1 MPKITYSATTFLD
14 NVKNEYFDN
23 ILNPSFE
30 ELGLSQEE
38 NQVAKDQADSSS
50 EDIKDNTSENFS
62 LLSIFE
68 NAAKLMFSKTK
79 IIEDHFDMTK
89 NSGTFGTLNSLYYI
103 YGASNNIFF
112 ENKKVYTHI
121 SKMKILDVVE
131 AADFIY
137 KHIDVLTKILHFSK
151 NLADIYMDNDFLNP
165 GSIII
170 RFSHPR
176 NSIEAFLTPEI
187 IPKDQSKCMRFFIS
201 NDQYAEYIGLGT
213 LSASD
218 DIHSQS
224 HKFIKQMRLA
234 EDLMFF
240 INTLR
245 YIIEKPERLV
255 EGTPEGYKNFSHG
268 YILKLTNVL

>member
-50 EDIKDNTSENFS
+50 EEIKDNTSENFS

-268 YILKLTNVL
+268 YILKYIR

>member
-240 INTLR
+240 INTFR

-268 YILKLTNVL
+268 YILKYIR

>member
-255 EGTPEGYKNFSHG
+255 EGTPEGYKNFSHA
-268 YILKLTNVL
+268 YILKYIR

>member
-68 NAAKLMFSKTK
+68 NAAKLMFTKTK

-268 YILKLTNVL
+268 YILKYIR

>member
-50 EDIKDNTSENFS
+50 EDIKDNNSENFS

-268 YILKLTNVL
+268 YILKYIR

>member
-1 MPKITYSATTFLD
+1 MAKITYSSTTFLD

-268 YILKLTNVL
+268 YILKYIR

>member
-50 EDIKDNTSENFS
+50 EDIKDNTLENFS

-218 DIHSQS
+218 DVHSQS

-268 YILKLTNVL
+268 YILKYIR

>member
-103 YGASNNIFF
+103 YGASNNFFF

-268 YILKLTNVL
+268 YILKYIR

>member
-176 NSIEAFLTPEI
+176 NSLEAFLTPEI

-268 YILKLTNVL
+268 YILKYIR

>member
-1 MPKITYSATTFLD
+1 MPKITYSATPNLD
-14 NVKNEYFDN
+14 NIRREYLN
-23 ILNPSFE
+23 GVLNPSLE
-30 ELGLSQEE
+30 ELVPEDD
-38 NQVAKDQADSSS
+38 NQLQKDQS
-50 EDIKDNTSENFS
+50 EITSDNTNEYSHEALALIS
-62 LLSIFE
+62 VLKT
-68 NAAKLMFSKTK
+68 ATKLMVTKTK
-79 IIEDHFDMTK
+79 VIEDHYDMTK

-255 EGTPEGYKNFSHG
+255 EGPPEGYKNFSHG
-268 YILKLTNVL
+268 YILKYIR

>member
-170 RFSHPR
+170 RFSHPG

-268 YILKLTNVL
+268 YILKYIR

>member
-1 MPKITYSATTFLD
+1 MPKITYSSTTFLD

-255 EGTPEGYKNFSHG
+255 EGPPEGYKNFSHG
-268 YILKLTNVL
+268 YILKYIR

>member
-255 EGTPEGYKNFSHG
+255 EGPPEGYKNFSHG
-268 YILKLTNVL
+268 YILKYIR

>member
-50 EDIKDNTSENFS
+50 EDIKDNTLENFS

-268 YILKLTNVL
+268 YILKYIR

>member
-176 NSIEAFLTPEI
+176 TSIEAFLTPEI

-234 EDLMFF
+234 EDLMIF

-255 EGTPEGYKNFSHG
+255 EGAPEGYKGLGFN
-268 YILKLTNVL
+268 YILKYIR

>member
-50 EDIKDNTSENFS
+50 EDIKDNTLENFS

-121 SKMKILDVVE
+121 SKMKIIDVVE

-268 YILKLTNVL
+268 YILKYIR

>member
-89 NSGTFGTLNSLYYI
+89 NSGTFDTLNSLYYI

-137 KHIDVLTKILHFSK
+137 KHIDVITKILHFSK

-268 YILKLTNVL
+268 YILKYIR

>member
-121 SKMKILDVVE
+121 SKMKFLDVVE

-268 YILKLTNVL
+268 YILKYIR

>member
-224 HKFIKQMRLA
+224 HKFIKQMKLA

-268 YILKLTNVL
+268 YILKYIR

>member
-245 YIIEKPERLV
+245 YIIEKPQRLV

-268 YILKLTNVL
+268 YILKYIR

>member
-103 YGASNNIFF
+103 YGESNNIFF

-268 YILKLTNVL
+268 YILKYIR

>member
-50 EDIKDNTSENFS
+50 EDIKDNTLENFS

-176 NSIEAFLTPEI
+176 TSIEAFLTPEI

-268 YILKLTNVL
+268 YILKYIR

>member
-79 IIEDHFDMTK
+79 IIEEHFDMTK

-268 YILKLTNVL
+268 YILKYIR

>member
-103 YGASNNIFF
+103 YGTSNNIFF

-268 YILKLTNVL
+268 YILKYIR

>member
-170 RFSHPR
+170 RLSHPR

-268 YILKLTNVL
+268 YILKYIR

>member
-50 EDIKDNTSENFS
+50 EDIKDNTSENS
-62 LLSIFE
+62 YLLSIFE

-268 YILKLTNVL
+268 YILKYIR

>member
-50 EDIKDNTSENFS
+50 EDIKDNTLENFS

-224 HKFIKQMRLA
+224 RKFIKQMRLA

-268 YILKLTNVL
+268 YILKYIR